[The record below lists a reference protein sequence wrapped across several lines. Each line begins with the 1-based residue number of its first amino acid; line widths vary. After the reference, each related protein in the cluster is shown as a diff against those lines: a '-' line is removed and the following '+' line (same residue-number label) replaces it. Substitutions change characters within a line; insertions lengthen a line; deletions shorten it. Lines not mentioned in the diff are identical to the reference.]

1 MHLTSASLRTQ
12 LITLVCLVTLIPF
25 AAGQWLSYRQTAAV
39 IRENMDEQ
47 TRLNLQQMEKTLDA
61 TLASYEDLLYQIYTN
76 DTVVEL
82 VNKLATGEDVALSRN
97 QLRREIQEKVFAKP
111 YLGAITVL
119 FEDGSYSTYDKLLA
133 SSTSST
139 WLDGWD
145 SAAMYS
151 QVASTN
157 TTHYF
162 PSAYAIT
169 LMDQPHYL
177 FHIAHRVIDWRHV
190 ENRNAIIILSVEETL
205 LSDICNEEWR
215 GGEAGSAYFLLTDA
229 DDHIVSGP
237 LAEMVGLP
245 REEAPSLLEGGTLRE
260 EAVLHQRTGWTLRS
274 IQDQSVLYMQLGS
287 QVRFMIS
294 VLLVSGAVLIAA
306 IVMTVRLLTR
316 SVDTVAAAMQ
326 RAARGD
332 LDVRI
337 SQSARMPKETAII
350 AGRFN
355 AMMDDINA
363 LMREVREASEQQRNA
378 EIAMLEAQIN
388 PHFLYNTLDTINWMA
403 VDQNAFDV
411 SNAIVSLARI
421 LRYGIEGSN
430 RVVTVHEE
438 IAWLRQYISLQQIR
452 LKNSLDVHIDAPPE
466 LMDLPIHKLLFQPFV
481 ENAILHG
488 FEGVRHTH
496 RLEISLAAENGEL
509 QVTIC
514 DDGRGMTAAQCA
526 ALESGGEAEGGKH
539 HIGVKNALQR
549 MRMYYGRQV
558 HIKVESALDEG
569 TRIILRLPVGKEEQA

>member
-1 MHLTSASLRTQ
+1 
-12 LITLVCLVTLIPF
+12 
-25 AAGQWLSYRQTAAV
+25 
-39 IRENMDEQ
+39 
-47 TRLNLQQMEKTLDA
+47 
-61 TLASYEDLLYQIYTN
+61 
-76 DTVVEL
+76 
-82 VNKLATGEDVALSRN
+82 
-97 QLRREIQEKVFAKP
+97 
-111 YLGAITVL
+111 
-119 FEDGSYSTYDKLLA
+119 
-133 SSTSST
+133 
-139 WLDGWD
+139 
-145 SAAMYS
+145 
-151 QVASTN
+151 
-157 TTHYF
+157 
-162 PSAYAIT
+162 
-169 LMDQPHYL
+169 
-177 FHIAHRVIDWRHV
+177 
-190 ENRNAIIILSVEETL
+190 
-205 LSDICNEEWR
+205 
-215 GGEAGSAYFLLTDA
+215 
-229 DDHIVSGP
+229 
-237 LAEMVGLP
+237 
-245 REEAPSLLEGGTLRE
+245 
-260 EAVLHQRTGWTLRS
+260 
-274 IQDQSVLYMQLGS
+274 MQLGS

-294 VLLVSGAVLIAA
+294 VLLVSGVVLIAA

-316 SVDTVAAAMQ
+316 SVDTVTAAMQ
-326 RAARGD
+326 RAAQGD

-403 VDQNAFDV
+403 IDQNAFDV

-452 LKNSLDVHIDAPPE
+452 LKNSLDVRIDAPPE

-496 RLEISLAAENGEL
+496 RLEISLAAEDGEL

-514 DDGRGMTAAQCA
+514 DNGRGMTAAQCA
-526 ALESGGEAEGGKH
+526 ALENGEEAEGGKH

>member
-1 MHLTSASLRTQ
+1 
-12 LITLVCLVTLIPF
+12 
-25 AAGQWLSYRQTAAV
+25 
-39 IRENMDEQ
+39 
-47 TRLNLQQMEKTLDA
+47 
-61 TLASYEDLLYQIYTN
+61 
-76 DTVVEL
+76 
-82 VNKLATGEDVALSRN
+82 
-97 QLRREIQEKVFAKP
+97 
-111 YLGAITVL
+111 
-119 FEDGSYSTYDKLLA
+119 
-133 SSTSST
+133 
-139 WLDGWD
+139 
-145 SAAMYS
+145 
-151 QVASTN
+151 
-157 TTHYF
+157 
-162 PSAYAIT
+162 
-169 LMDQPHYL
+169 
-177 FHIAHRVIDWRHV
+177 
-190 ENRNAIIILSVEETL
+190 
-205 LSDICNEEWR
+205 
-215 GGEAGSAYFLLTDA
+215 
-229 DDHIVSGP
+229 
-237 LAEMVGLP
+237 
-245 REEAPSLLEGGTLRE
+245 
-260 EAVLHQRTGWTLRS
+260 
-274 IQDQSVLYMQLGS
+274 MQLGS

-294 VLLVSGAVLIAA
+294 VLLVSGVVLIAA

-316 SVDTVAAAMQ
+316 SVDTVTAAMQ
-326 RAARGD
+326 RAAQGD

-403 VDQNAFDV
+403 IDQNAFDV

-514 DDGRGMTAAQCA
+514 DNGRGMTAAQCA

-558 HIKVESALDEG
+558 RIKVESELDEG